1 MKGLFMLYK
10 LTFAL
15 GLCKAWPMYSRI
27 EFAKGKHLT
36 YSDKYM
42 LQFL

>member
-1 MKGLFMLYK
+1 
-10 LTFAL
+10 
-15 GLCKAWPMYSRI
+15 MYSRI